1 MVICACDSIIDS
13 GFELL
18 SPHDGQPVN
27 LNRIENIKGKGEQY
41 TIVKAEE
48 KQEYENL
55 LGDRWRKIVLE
66 VEPLRHI
73 EAQKAIE
80 YMRMGSNIL
89 RYTGNGYPHIR
100 LFQLSDDLKRLIW
113 FSGTKN
119 INESRI
125 DLRKVTSITIGQ
137 KTEKFQKYPL
147 PGLCHLSFSIH
158 YSIGKGKEDSLDLI
172 CKDELEFDLW
182 VTGIRALSYHFKGY
196 NISKMLL
203 LGHSRVFNEELK
215 HKKIASANKFLVEQD
230 QEVYRSKSLVDSLLT
245 KQMTPSQLND
255 KIVVLGKKIRS
266 MRQRIDDISDE
277 VEHTPTGSDSVGMG
291 YVSIAEHEE
300 KADDRSL
307 QVSKMY
313 ELVENSDKRLEKIKQ
328 IISDFE
334 SETGKKK
341 KKRDSDSEDE
351 EKVEL
356 PKAAKD
362 DPIKYCNN
370 EIWAIEIDLE

>member
-1 MVICACDSIIDS
+1 
-13 GFELL
+13 LL
-18 SPHDGQPVN
+18 SPQDGQPVD

-41 TIVKAEE
+41 TVVKAEE

-125 DLRKVTSITIGQ
+125 DLRKITSITIGQ

-158 YSIGKGKEDSLDLI
+158 YNIGKGKEDSLDLI

-215 HKKIASANKFLVEQD
+215 HKKIGSANKFLVEQD

-255 KIVVLGKKIRS
+255 KVVVLGKKIRS
-266 MRQRIDDISDE
+266 MRQRIDDIADE

-300 KADDRSL
+300 RADDKSL

-313 ELVENSDKRLEKIKQ
+313 ELVDNSDKRLEKIKK
-328 IISDFE
+328 IISDYE
-334 SETGKKK
+334 CDSSKKK
-341 KKRDSDSEDE
+341 KKKDSDSEDE
-351 EKVEL
+351 DKVEL
-356 PKAAKD
+356 PKVAKD
-362 DPIKYCNN
+362 DPIKFCNN